1 MNNKVII
8 GVDEVGRGCLAGPV
22 VAAAVVMPS
31 LPDYVFRD
39 SKSLSHCVRLHNYK
53 LIKKCAFS
61 VKVGYASP
69 QEIDALNILKA
80 TQLAMKRAIEKVNW
94 RDSLVLID
102 GCHLPDV
109 KGYRMKAIIKGD
121 QKYTQISAASIVAK
135 VVRDY
140 IMTRISRIYPN
151 YLFEKHKG
159 YPTKKHLAALKRYGA
174 LSIHRQSFRPVRDL
188 HLMEI

>member
-1 MNNKVII
+1 MTDKVIV

-22 VAAAVVMPS
+22 VAAAVAMPS
-31 LPDYVFRD
+31 VTDYIFRD
-39 SKSLSHCVRLHNYK
+39 SKTLNKAARLHNYK

-61 VKVGYASP
+61 IKLGYASP

-94 RDSLVLID
+94 RDSLVLVD
-102 GCHLPDV
+102 GCHLPDA

-121 QKYTQISAASIVAK
+121 QKFTQISAASIVAK

-140 IMTRISRIYPN
+140 IMTRISRVYPK
-151 YLFEKHKG
+151 YLFDKHKG
-159 YPTKKHLAALKRYGA
+159 YPTKEHLSALKRYGV
-174 LSIHRQSFRPVRDL
+174 LSIHRKSFRPVREL

>member
-39 SKSLSHCVRLHNYK
+39 SKSLSHSVRLHNYK